1 MKLPFLPVA
10 LVLCSAPA
18 FAESVGQYTSALQ
31 DVSRTLDA
39 ESLALSGSGARP
51 APASSAA
58 IRAKL
63 LPIKAVQGRS
73 GRVFRVNATDL
84 VASVTRA
91 EALKNRVDAAD
102 RLAAVSRKLAA
113 ETALIERS
121 DTDDRHRDGRQVAS
135 AVLARPEF
143 QADPAPEP
151 SVFQKWGDSISA
163 WLKDHTPKPT
173 RNAGP
178 NWSPNMSVIWTIV
191 ILLLVALFSLLVWVI
206 VGAVG
211 RRAVRARAVA
221 QDDTEAALVEAR
233 DTVSILDLA
242 DEKARS
248 GDHRSAFR
256 LVYLATLV
264 ALDTGGILRFD
275 RSKTNWEY
283 LRALRSAG
291 RSDIYDAMQPLT
303 RDFDRLWYGFATALP
318 EDYLRARQQFQQLTG
333 AQDEPVGAKR

>member
-1 MKLPFLPVA
+1 MKLSLLPVA
-10 LVLCSAPA
+10 LLLCSAPA
-18 FAESVGQYTSALQ
+18 FAESVSQYTSSLQ
-31 DVSRTLDA
+31 EVSRTLDA
-39 ESLALSGSGARP
+39 ESLALRGSGARP
-51 APASSAA
+51 APVSAAA

-63 LPIKAVQGRS
+63 LPIKAVQGPS
-73 GRVFRVNATDL
+73 GRVFRVDAAAL
-84 VASVTRA
+84 VAGVTRA
-91 EALKNRVDAAD
+91 EALKNRNDAAD
-102 RLAAVSRKLAA
+102 RLAAVSRRLSA
-113 ETALIERS
+113 EAALIEQGAA
-121 DTDDRHRDGRQVAS
+121 DHRRNGRQVAS
-135 AVLARPEF
+135 AVLQRPEF

-163 WLKDHTPKPT
+163 WLKDHMPKPA

-191 ILLLVALFSLLVWVI
+191 ILLLVALFGLLVWVI

-211 RRAVRARAVA
+211 RRAVRARPLA

-291 RSDIYDAMQPLT
+291 RGDIYDAMQPLT

-318 EDYLRARQQFQQLTG
+318 DDYLRARRQFQELTG
-333 AQDEPVGAKR
+333 AHDEPVGAKR